1 MSGDYDRALQ
11 RELRFDRRL
20 ADRAR
25 EDLNEY
31 LAEMAEAHPE
41 LDRHEAERRFGDVE
55 DIARSYASAAL
66 PGRLRQTLKAA
77 GWLALA
83 TFLFMRWRSME
94 LGFDPFANPTLLSLV
109 DGMGFLIGAAALI
122 VAWRRRRTD
131 GGAAMR
137 APLLLAGAAIAVS
150 TGASLLRALPA
161 LGGPDGVL
169 ILATGA
175 VQLGLLVWLAGRL
188 RLIGRYRRV

>member
-1 MSGDYDRALQ
+1 MSGDYATALQ
-11 RELRFDRRL
+11 RELGFDRKL
-20 ADRAR
+20 AERAH
-25 EDLNEY
+25 EDLAEY
-31 LAEMAEAHPE
+31 LDEMAAAGMAR
-41 LDRHEAERRFGDVE
+41 DEAERRFGAVE

-83 TFLFMRWRSME
+83 TFLFMRWRSIA
-94 LGFDPFANPTLLSLV
+94 LGFDPFAQPTLLSLI
-109 DGMGFLIGAAALI
+109 DGIGFLIGAAALI
-122 VAWRRRRTD
+122 AAWRRRAD
-131 GGAAMR
+131 GAAMR

-161 LGGPDGVL
+161 LGGPDGML

-175 VQLGLLVWLAGRL
+175 VQLGLLVWLAARL
-188 RLIGRYRRV
+188 RLIGRYRRMA